1 MLTPMRRSGASE
13 TGSCERLLLAL
24 FFSLM
29 GPVIGPADGLHP
41 RRQAEPRID
50 RLLPDRVARR
60 WEGRCVKRAHRDPA
74 DRRIAVPFPIE
85 RAAAIRA
92 EMKSNAIAAVGVAF
106 IDLPLAI
113 EPHPFFRIRRAEVEG
128 GAGAALALLAVA

>member
-1 MLTPMRRSGASE
+1 MGAG
-13 TGSCERLLLAL
+13 TRLPDSLVQITFYAL
-24 FFSLM
+24 ST
-29 GPVIGPADGLHP
+29 ADG
-41 RRQAEPRID
+41 
-50 RLLPDRVARR
+50 RVAIS
-60 WEGRCVKRAHRDPA
+60 P
-74 DRRIAVPFPIE
+74 PIE